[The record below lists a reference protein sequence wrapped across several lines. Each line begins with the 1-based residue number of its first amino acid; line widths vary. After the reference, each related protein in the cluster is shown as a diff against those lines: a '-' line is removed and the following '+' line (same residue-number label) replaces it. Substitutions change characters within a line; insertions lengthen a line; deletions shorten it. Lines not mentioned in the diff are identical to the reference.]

1 MAQLCVE
8 NEKDLMQFKDTLQSI
23 ARLERIQ
30 FIDGSQKTQRDY
42 EILRENDPNFRFD
55 TPVTHVSIEGRK
67 GMGLTA
73 SNFLLH
79 KYQIVVGFSKGN
91 DPLQARVFA
100 NKVVRELKQ
109 HWTVEIVPPGQGAFP
124 LKKCNDLVHSIDSGE
139 DEALQPEPSE

>member
-1 MAQLCVE
+1 
-8 NEKDLMQFKDTLQSI
+8 
-23 ARLERIQ
+23 
-30 FIDGSQKTQRDY
+30 
-42 EILRENDPNFRFD
+42 
-55 TPVTHVSIEGRK
+55 
-67 GMGLTA
+67 MGLTA